1 MIEIGTPVPEVDVYD
16 GKGAA
21 PLPVFFSGPTLL
33 VFFRS
38 DCRRC
43 EGALG
48 LAAGIGRVARG
59 LTVIGVS
66 QETIEDTAEFLGGI
80 NVRLPVVIDDRPFP
94 ASRAFEIDTVPSV
107 VLIED
112 DRVSWTSDG
121 FSANDVE
128 ELAGL
133 LVPWTRDT
141 PIGMHPDYLDAAGSE
156 SKHRPTGP

>member
-1 MIEIGTPVPEVDVYD
+1 MIDIGAPVPEVDVFD
-16 GKGAA
+16 GKGSA

-48 LAAGIGRVARG
+48 LAAGIGRVARS

-66 QETIEDTAEFLGGI
+66 QETIEDTAEFLGQI

-94 ASRAFEIDTVPSV
+94 ASRAFEIDTVPSF

-121 FSANDVE
+121 FSSDDVE

-141 PIGMHPDYLDAAGSE
+141 QIGMHPDYIDAAGSE
-156 SKHRPTGP
+156 SKGRPTES